1 MVKFVIGTL
10 LLFLLPIHA
19 MAVDIDGNGLD
30 QLFFFSGES
39 VSVHDSSGTLL
50 SRISIPPSAV
60 EDPPVLFQGKSGTDP
75 IVFSL
80 VIKKGREATL
90 YAFSPEGQEAQL
102 SLGKLRKSSVII
114 ANHDENPSS
123 DIFYSDA
130 KGRVFVINNPLEES
144 PTPLSLGIKKK
155 RFERFFLYSKAPL
168 TIGTYGTR
176 RKSSRFITL
185 HSDSSRV
192 KTTLKAPP
200 RSTLFGPHTDLPP
213 SAPAIIIA
221 EKFKKKTQR
230 YSYTLISPQTGAS
243 QIVSQDHQIS
253 PGVFIANSGSSS
265 ASQQFAVSNGLN
277 IEYFSLSSPDTQ
289 LGTASL
295 DFGNEPPPPPPSG
308 SNGSENSSNGNCVG
322 DVPQETLTQ
331 IAVAFQSG
339 NIFVAQQLL
348 QQLLVVNFCPE
359 VMEEIIQ
366 FLQSI
371 VSGGNASAQLASH
384 YTLLGTPTVSTHNF
398 EKKQG
403 GCDKVRDSDGFG
415 GWILK
420 ESDVNGNLVTLSPGF
435 YNTTEAALVT
445 FGGKV
450 IEKLTYT
457 GYSNPDHTGLRGTF
471 RASSAP
477 HTYPKK
483 LIVRFQVSTGFS
495 GESEFWCFR
504 SKNSHARND

>member
-1 MVKFVIGTL
+1 MMKFVIGTL

-19 MAVDIDGNGLD
+19 MAVDIDGDGLD
-30 QLFFFSGES
+30 ELFFFSGES
-39 VSVHDSSGTLL
+39 VSVHNSSGTLL
-50 SRISIPPSAV
+50 SRISIPSSAV
-60 EDPPVLFQGKSGTDP
+60 EDPPVLFQGKSGTIP

-102 SLGKLRKSSVII
+102 SLGKLRKSSFIV

-123 DIFYSDA
+123 DIFFSDA
-130 KGRVFVINNPLEES
+130 KGRLFVINNPLEES
-144 PTPLSLGIKKK
+144 PISLSLGIKKK

-168 TIGTYGTR
+168 TIGIYGTR

-185 HSDSSRV
+185 YSDDSRV
-192 KTTLKAPP
+192 KTTLKAPTQ
-200 RSTLFGPHTDLPP
+200 STLFGPHTDLPL
-213 SAPAIIIA
+213 SAPATIIA

-243 QIVSQDHQIS
+243 QILSQDHQIS
-253 PGVFIANSGSSS
+253 PGMFMAISGSS
-265 ASQQFAVSNGLN
+265 APSQQFAVSTGLN
-277 IEYFSLSSPDTQ
+277 IEYFSLSSPNTL

-295 DFGNEPPPPPPSG
+295 DFGNEPPPPSG
-308 SNGSENSSNGNCVG
+308 SNGSGNSSNGNCVG

-339 NIFVAQQLL
+339 NIFAAQQLL

-371 VSGGNASAQLASH
+371 VSGGNASAQLASD
-384 YTLLGTPTVSTHNF
+384 YTLLGAPTVSTHTF

-403 GCDKVRDSDGFG
+403 GCDKVRDSDGSG

-435 YNTTEAALVT
+435 YNATEAALVT
-445 FGGKV
+445 FGGKL

-457 GYSNPDHTGLRGTF
+457 GFSNPDHTGLRGTF

-483 LIVRFQVSTGFS
+483 LIVRFEVPTGFS

-504 SKNSHARND
+504 TKNSHTRND